1 MRVIL
6 VAALAAMLPLEL
18 TAQKADKPNSTYDA
32 IVKGMACKQQPSGE
46 MDCAYEVGKSLH
58 FAIAG
63 VGQPDA
69 AVTFYKVDH
78 DDDYYAGV
86 TALHGCVVVKPAKA
100 TADSVANFAFVSP
113 QTGKAYR
120 DWQSCH
126 KGNNKPNGK
135 P

>member
-1 MRVIL
+1 MRAIL
-6 VAALAAMLPLEL
+6 VAALAALLSLEL
-18 TAQKADKPNSTYDA
+18 SAQKADKSNPTYDA
-32 IVKGMACKQQPSGE
+32 VVKGMACKQQANGE

>member
-1 MRVIL
+1 VRALLVVAL
-6 VAALAAMLPLEL
+6 VAAIPLEL
-18 TAQKADKPNSTYDA
+18 TAQKADKPNPTYDA
-32 IVKGMACKQQPSGE
+32 VLKGMSCKQRQGGE
-46 MDCAYEVGKSLH
+46 MDCEYEVGKSLH

-69 AVTFYKVDH
+69 AITFFKVDH
-78 DDDYYAGV
+78 EDDYYAGV
-86 TALHGCVVVKPAKA
+86 TALHGCVVVKPVKV

-126 KGNNKPNGK
+126 KGTKPAAK

>member
-69 AVTFYKVDH
+69 ERIK
-78 DDDYYAGV
+78 
-86 TALHGCVVVKPAKA
+86 TAQEISKILAEETYSIGTVGLSPAIMGLRVVK
-100 TADSVANFAFVSP
+100 
-113 QTGKAYR
+113 
-120 DWQSCH
+120 
-126 KGNNKPNGK
+126 NNIGTVPSRQMNAQHARTPCSSHPTTLFFKS
-135 P
+135 